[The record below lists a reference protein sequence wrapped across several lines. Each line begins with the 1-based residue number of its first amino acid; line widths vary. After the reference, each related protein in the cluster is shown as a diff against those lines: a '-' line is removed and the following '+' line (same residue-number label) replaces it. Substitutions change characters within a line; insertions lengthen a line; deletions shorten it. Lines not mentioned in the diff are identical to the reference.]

1 MNAALWVLG
10 GIVCNML
17 IGAGVWAAIDDE
29 EQRLYRWYKDCPP
42 QIAWL
47 AQPLVLM
54 AWPIGL
60 WLWRKNTRHNVRAN
74 LPP

>member
-17 IGAGVWAAIDDE
+17 IGAGVWAVIDDE
-29 EQRLYRWYKDCPP
+29 EQRLYHWYKDCPP

-60 WLWRKNTRHNVRAN
+60 WLRWKNKRHNSK
-74 LPP
+74 